1 QQQHQKLQQK
11 LSINKTAQ
19 IEIPPYPSPP
29 NSVSPIVNALQN
41 NDNDTSS
48 GSSSDSTS
56 GTTPSNQDEI
66 AENSGTD
73 VGRSGNTS
81 GFDEKTTTSKSSG
94 IESSEHNH
102 AQNIPQPF
110 HVYYTS
116 SEDDS
121 YESDDEDEED
131 EEEEEEEI
139 DLEEEEEESDDKSE
153 HYFGSDKED
162 SSEDEENT
170 ADNSNTHNACN
181 SSNISSNTP
190 ADSMNLAYQT
200 AYSRWVDL
208 YWNQMTLVQDYVKFF
223 NFTRQQ
229 QQHEN

>member
-1 QQQHQKLQQK
+1 M
-11 LSINKTAQ
+11 
-19 IEIPPYPSPP
+19 
-29 NSVSPIVNALQN
+29 SPIINALQN
-41 NDNDTSS
+41 NDNETNTE
-48 GSSSDSTS
+48 SSSDSTS
-56 GTTPSNQDEI
+56 DSTPSNREEI

-73 VGRSGNTS
+73 VERSGNTS

-102 AQNIPQPF
+102 VQNIPQPF

-116 SEDDS
+116 SEDGS
-121 YESDDEDEED
+121 YESDDEDEE
-131 EEEEEEEI
+131 EEEAEEEAEDEEI
-139 DLEEEEEESDDKSE
+139 DLEEEESDDKSE

-162 SSEDEENT
+162 LSEDDNSIEEELENT
-170 ADNSNTHNACN
+170 TDNSNTHNVCN
-181 SSNISSNTP
+181 PSNISSNAA
-190 ADSMNLAYQT
+190 ADSMNIAYQT

>member
-1 QQQHQKLQQK
+1 M
-11 LSINKTAQ
+11 
-19 IEIPPYPSPP
+19 
-29 NSVSPIVNALQN
+29 NALQN
-41 NDNDTSS
+41 NDNDTNT

-56 GTTPSNQDEI
+56 RSMPSNREEI
-66 AENSGTD
+66 NENSGTD
-73 VGRSGNTS
+73 VERSGNTS

-102 AQNIPQPF
+102 VQNIPQPF

-121 YESDDEDEED
+121 YESDDEDEE
-131 EEEEEEEI
+131 EEEEEEDIDLEDEEEEDI
-139 DLEEEEEESDDKSE
+139 DLEEEDEESDDNSE

-162 SSEDEENT
+162 LSEGDDSADEELQNT
-170 ADNSNTHNACN
+170 TENSNTHNACN
-181 SSNISSNTP
+181 ASNISSNTA

-229 QQHEN
+229 NEN